1 MLIKNIGKLKMQTQE
16 QGYLNIYLKRKQKH
30 LDYIYKFLVKIDT
43 ECRSL
48 RLNMNDENQD
58 EKVALLLLRSR
69 NYVKLL

>member
-1 MLIKNIGKLKMQTQE
+1 MSYILK
-16 QGYLNIYLKRKQKH
+16 GKRKQKH

-58 EKVALLLLRSR
+58 ESVKEMRRLTDLQKNTNEGI
-69 NYVKLL
+69 NY

>member
-1 MLIKNIGKLKMQTQE
+1 MSYILK
-16 QGYLNIYLKRKQKH
+16 GKRKQKH

-58 EKVALLLLRSR
+58 ESVKEMRRLTDLQKKYKRRYQLL
-69 NYVKLL
+69 NF